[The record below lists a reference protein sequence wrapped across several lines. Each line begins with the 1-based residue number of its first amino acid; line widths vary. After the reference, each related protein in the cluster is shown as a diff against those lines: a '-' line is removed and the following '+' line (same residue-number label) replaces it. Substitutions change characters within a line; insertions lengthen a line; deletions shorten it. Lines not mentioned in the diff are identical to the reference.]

1 MFSLNQSNPANTIA
15 SPNYTEKQLSLKNFA
30 KGKLLFKKEILSY
43 VINSISYFL
52 KILPKEIIVQERN
65 TVISEILC
73 LVDSNP

>member
-43 VINSISYFL
+43 VINSM
-52 KILPKEIIVQERN
+52 
-65 TVISEILC
+65 T
-73 LVDSNP
+73 